1 MSRVSTAP
9 GFIYL
14 HGFASSPGSAK
25 AKVFGERFAAISREL
40 LVPDLAAGDFTHLSI
55 TRQVAV
61 VEALIEKRPERRF
74 GLIGSSM
81 GGYLA
86 ALVGER
92 RPEVEAL
99 YLMAPGFNFLRR
111 WREKMGWREKA
122 GMPATIRVFHYGA
135 NEEVTLSTGLFSD
148 AENWERLPLMRP
160 VPTRIVH
167 GRHDDTVPVTES
179 REYARARPW
188 VGLQEL
194 DADHGLEGE
203 VGWIAGDC
211 MDFFSKRGLL

>member
-1 MSRVSTAP
+1 MSWVPETP

-25 AKVFGERFAAISREL
+25 ARVFRERFAAISREL
-40 LVPDLAAGDFTHLSI
+40 LIPDLAAGDFMHLSV

-61 VEALIEKRPERRF
+61 VEALIDRHPSRRF

-111 WREKMGWREKA
+111 WREKMGWREKRE
-122 GMPATIRVFHYGA
+122 MPDTIRVFHYGA
-135 NEEVTLSTGLFSD
+135 NEEVTLSSGLFSD
-148 AENWERLPLMRP
+148 AESWEKRPLSRP

-167 GRHDDTVPVTES
+167 GRHDDTVPVAES

-211 MDFFSKRGLL
+211 VDFFNERGLL